1 MFKTLF
7 STALLG
13 CIAQTALADASAE
26 KYTFWIDNDIQNAKT
41 AASVSS
47 TLSNEIDISG
57 YAPGLHT
64 LNIRM
69 KAKDCSYKFY
79 SYKFYIAPTE
89 KPDTT
94 PEPRP
99 SLIGYKY
106 GFNEM
111 VKNVKLDNLPEI
123 TFTNTLFDIPK
134 PSEFAKVE
142 DGKFSIDKASGIVS
156 MTRTTNLNF
165 NMQFQ
170 GSNKQWS
177 DILHKDTVITDNL
190 SHPAVELQAYHS
202 INLDKISRGDFH
214 AVKFSIDK
222 AGTYYLVGSK
232 ACQIALYNEDGSAMQ
247 TFSEQEAQ
255 EGKATYLNTGT
266 YYAVVYN
273 LSGNTSL
280 RLSDKQNAMPTPIIS
295 YKDETITL
303 SCTEPSAKIYYTLD
317 GTEPSESSTL
327 YKSPFKLDHNA
338 TVKAIAIGEGSANSY
353 VATYKIDSYAVVAPT
368 ISYTNLMLNIT
379 TPTAGAKIYYTLDG
393 TEPTAESTL
402 YTAPVSLT
410 RNCTVKAIALRDN
423 YTDSPV
429 TTYQLNVDN
438 LICAVPVFKRTGNK
452 LELSTATQGASI
464 YYTLDGTE
472 PTTESL
478 KYDKAIDI
486 QHNGIIKALTAMEGR
501 ITSKVST
508 FEITDIQA
516 ATPEMSIVDDKLVI
530 SCSTPGAV
538 IHYEMGED
546 KEPTEASPIYTEPL
560 EVTENMTVKAI
571 AFAKDYNTSEIAIFS
586 PYVCKVPSFSVANNL
601 LTIASETDGAEI
613 YYTTDGS
620 TPTTNS
626 QKYTGPITLTHNG
639 TYKAIAVKEG
649 LLVSVVNSYTVDYFK
664 ATAPTCSFSEG
675 KLTLSSTMPNAVIH
689 YEIGGSTPTSSSTI
703 YTDELTLTDNR
714 PVKAIVVADGFNSSD
729 VLTYEPT
736 YFACLPVQV
745 ESYNGR
751 YLKLNV
757 PTTDATVYYT
767 TDGSEPT
774 AESTPYDDQAGIQF
788 DDLTT
793 VKAIAVKQWLNPSA
807 VASYTPAY
815 CYNGKTANLTEAG
828 YLAKAMEWNEG
839 KLVGNS
845 LQVVGSLNAEDIQLI
860 NTFADL
866 QHLDLAKA
874 NIKGTA
880 ADGASQAQASADN
893 TLSDRA
899 FANMNLRTIS
909 LPASLTTC
917 GKELLMNNPKL
928 AAVTWNANASIS
940 TEVLDGIN
948 NPNLLL
954 YVNAKSLAPATMR
967 NVVAAGVAESITL
980 SDLTAADTQNS
991 SSTSDG
997 DFFCPTAF
1005 VAKKVSYTHNFQQT
1019 TVIGTS
1025 EGNETISLPF
1035 DVQEIIHETHGKIA
1049 PFAKGLPS
1057 SEAKPFWLYD
1067 LSQGAAT
1074 FTRAAEIEAYK
1085 PYVICM
1091 PNSEYYAD
1099 DYILAGNVTF
1109 SAENATIAV
1118 THNETE
1124 SNGQKDFVS
1133 NFEQLA
1139 SQDGIY
1145 ALNVGEAYQ
1154 DYKPGSVF
1162 VNDAFEVRPFQA
1174 YIRNVTNTA
1183 ARCLSIFDQ
1192 ATTGLERIPM
1202 KQVSG
1207 LDAWAESS
1215 TLYIHS
1221 DITRWVNVFSAKGML
1236 VKTLKVEAGETETI
1250 ENLPSGIYIVNQKKV
1265 AIK

>member
-13 CIAQTALADASAE
+13 CITQSALAEATAD
-26 KYTFWIDNDIQNAKT
+26 KYTFWIDNDIQHAKT

-47 TLSNEIDISG
+47 TISNEIDISG

-79 SYKFYIAPTE
+79 SYKFYIAPSE
-89 KPDTT
+89 KPDTS
-94 PEPRP
+94 PEPAP

-106 GFNEM
+106 GFNEA
-111 VKNVKLDNLPEI
+111 VKNVKLDNLQEI

-134 PSEFAKVE
+134 PTEFANVE
-142 DGKFSIDKASGIVS
+142 DGKFNIDKANGIVS
-156 MTRTTNLNF
+156 MTRTTDLNF

-190 SHPAVELQAYHS
+190 SHQAVELQAYHS

-222 AGTYYLVGSK
+222 AGTYYLVASK
-232 ACQIALYNEDGSAMQ
+232 ACKIAHYNEDGTAMQ
-247 TFSEQEAQ
+247 TFDEQDAQ
-255 EGKATYLNTGT
+255 EGKATYFNTGN

-273 LSGNTSL
+273 LGSNTSL
-280 RLSDKQNAMPTPIIS
+280 RLSDKQNAMPTPTIS

-303 SCTEPSAKIYYTLD
+303 ACTEPTAKIYYTLD
-317 GTEPSESSTL
+317 GTEPSESSML

-338 TVKAIAIGEGSANSY
+338 TIKAIAIGEGSANSY
-353 VATYKIDSYAVVAPT
+353 VATYKIDSYAVAAPT

-379 TPTAGAKIYYTLDG
+379 TPTVGAKIYYTLDG
-393 TEPTAESTL
+393 TEPTAKSTL

-438 LICAVPVFKRTGNK
+438 LICAVPVFKRTGNR

-464 YYTLDGTE
+464 YYTTDGTE
-472 PTTESL
+472 PTTEST
-478 KYDKAIDI
+478 KYVKAIDI
-486 QHNGIIKALTAMEGR
+486 QHNGIIKALTAMDGH

-546 KEPTEASPIYTEPL
+546 KVPTEASPIYTEPL

-571 AFAKDYNTSEIAIFS
+571 AFAKDYNTSEVAIFS
-586 PYVCKVPSFSVANNL
+586 PYVCKVPSFSIANNL

-613 YYTTDGS
+613 YYTTDGT

-626 QKYTGPITLTHNG
+626 QKYTGPITLTRNC

-664 ATAPTCSFSEG
+664 ATEPTCSFTDG
-675 KLTLSSTMPNAVIH
+675 KLTLSSNMPNAVIH

-703 YTDELTLTDNR
+703 YTGELTLTDNR

-729 VLTYEPT
+729 VMTYEPT
-736 YFACLPVQV
+736 YFACQPVQV

-751 YLKLNV
+751 YLKLDI

-767 TDGSEPT
+767 TDGTEPT
-774 AESTPYDDQAGIQF
+774 AESAQYDDKTGILL
-788 DDLTT
+788 DDLST
-793 VKAIAVKQWLNPSA
+793 VKAIAVKQWLNNSA
-807 VASYTPAY
+807 VASYTPTY

-828 YLAKAMEWNEG
+828 CLAKAMEWNDG

-845 LQVVGSLNAEDIQLI
+845 LQVVGSLNTEDIQLI
-860 NTFADL
+860 NTFAEL

-880 ADGASQAQASADN
+880 ADGTSPAQTSANN
-893 TLSDRA
+893 TLADRT
-899 FANMNLRTIS
+899 FANMQLRTIS
-909 LPASLTTC
+909 LPASLTAC
-917 GKELLMNNPKL
+917 GKELLINNPKL
-928 AAVTWNANASIS
+928 AAVTWNANIDIA

-954 YVNAKSLAPATMR
+954 YVNAKSFAPATMR

-980 SDLTAADTQNS
+980 SDLTDADNQN

-997 DFFCPTAF
+997 DFYCPTAF
-1005 VAKKVSYTHNFQQT
+1005 VAKKISYTHNFQQT

-1035 DVQEIIHETHGKIA
+1035 DVQEITHETNGKIA

-1074 FTRAAEIEAYK
+1074 FTRAADIKAYK

-1109 SAENATIAV
+1109 SAENATVDV
-1118 THNETE
+1118 TRNEVE

-1145 ALNVGEAYQ
+1145 ALNVGAAYQ

-1162 VNDAFEVRPFQA
+1162 VNDAFVVRPFQA
-1174 YIRNVTNTA
+1174 YIQNVTNTA
-1183 ARCLSIFDQ
+1183 ARCLAIFDQ
-1192 ATTGLERIPM
+1192 MTTGLERIPM
-1202 KQVSG
+1202 KQVAG
-1207 LDAWAESS
+1207 LDAWADGS

-1221 DITRWVNVFSAKGML
+1221 DIARWVNVFSSKGML
-1236 VKTLKVEAGETETI
+1236 VKTLKMEASDTEAI

>member
-13 CIAQTALADASAE
+13 CIAQTTLAETTVD
-26 KYTFWIDNDIQNAKT
+26 KYTFWIDNDIQHAKT

-79 SYKFYIAPTE
+79 SYKFYIAPSE

-94 PEPRP
+94 PEPAP

-106 GFNEM
+106 GFNEAIT
-111 VKNVKLDNLPEI
+111 NVKLDNLPEI

-134 PSEFAKVE
+134 ATEFAKIE
-142 DGKFSIDKASGIVS
+142 DGKFSIDKTSGTINMS
-156 MTRTTNLNF
+156 RTTNLNF

-177 DILHKDTVITDNL
+177 NILHKDTVITDHL
-190 SHPAVELQAYHS
+190 SHQAVELQAYHS
-202 INLDKISRGDFH
+202 INLDKIGRGDFH

-222 AGTYYLVGSK
+222 AGTYYLVSAQK
-232 ACQIALYNEDGSAMQ
+232 CKLALYTEDGTAMQ
-247 TFSEQEAQ
+247 TFDENDTQ
-255 EGKATYLNTGT
+255 EGKATYFNADT

-273 LSGNTSL
+273 LGSNTSL
-280 RLSDKQNAMPTPIIS
+280 RLSDKQNAMPTPTIS

-303 SCTEPSAKIYYTLD
+303 ACTEPTAKIYYTLD
-317 GTEPSESSTL
+317 GTEPNESSML
-327 YKSPFKLDHNA
+327 YKAPFKLDHNA
-338 TVKAIAIGEGSANSY
+338 TVKAIAIGEGCANSY
-353 VATYKIDSYAVVAPT
+353 VATYKIDSYIVAAPT
-368 ISYTNLMLNIT
+368 ISYSNLMLNIT
-379 TPTAGAKIYYTLDG
+379 TSTADAKIYYTLDG
-393 TEPTAESTL
+393 TEPTAKSNL
-402 YTAPVSLT
+402 YTKPVSLT
-410 RNCTVKAIALRDN
+410 HNCTVKAIALRDN
-423 YTDSPV
+423 YADSPV

-438 LICAVPVFKRTGNK
+438 LICAVPTFKRTGNK
-452 LELSTATQGASI
+452 LELSTTTQGANI
-464 YYTLDGTE
+464 YYTMDGTE
-472 PTTESL
+472 PTTKST

-486 QHNGIIKALTAMEGR
+486 QHNGIIKAITAMDGH

-516 ATPEMSIVDDKLVI
+516 ATPEMSIVNDKLVI
-530 SCSTPGAV
+530 ACSTPGAV
-538 IHYEMGED
+538 IHYEIGDD
-546 KEPTEASPIYTEPL
+546 KVPTETSPIYTEPL
-560 EVTENMTVKAI
+560 EVTEDMTVKAI
-571 AFAKDYNTSEIAIFS
+571 AFAKDYNTSEVAIFS

-601 LTIASETDGAEI
+601 LTIISETDGADI

-620 TPTTNS
+620 TPTTSSN
-626 QKYTGPITLTHNG
+626 KYTGPITLTHNG

-649 LLVSVVNSYTVDYFK
+649 LLVSVVSSYTVDYFK
-664 ATAPTCSFSEG
+664 ASLPTCSFADG
-675 KLTLSSTMPNAVIH
+675 KLTLSSNMPNAVIH
-689 YEIGGSTPTSSSTI
+689 YEIGGSTPTSSSSI
-703 YTDELTLTDNR
+703 YQGELTLTDNR

-729 VLTYEPT
+729 VMTYEPT
-736 YFACLPVQV
+736 YFACEPVQV
-745 ESYNGR
+745 GSYNGR
-751 YLKLNV
+751 YLKLTI

-767 TDGSEPT
+767 TDGTEPT
-774 AESTPYDDQAGIQF
+774 IASPLYDDKVGILL
-788 DDLTT
+788 DDLST
-793 VKAIAVKQWLNPSA
+793 VKAIAVKQWLNHSA

-815 CYNGKTANLTEAG
+815 CYNGKTANLSEAG
-828 YLAKAMEWNEG
+828 CLAKAMEWNEG

-874 NIKGTA
+874 NIKSIA
-880 ADGASQAQASADN
+880 
-893 TLSDRA
+893 DRA
-899 FANMNLRTIS
+899 FANMQLRTIS
-909 LPASLTTC
+909 LPASLTAC
-917 GKELLMNNPKL
+917 GKQLLANNPKL
-928 AAVTWNANASIS
+928 AAVTWNANTNIAS
-940 TEVLDGIN
+940 EVLEGIN

-954 YVNAKSLAPATMR
+954 YVNAKSLAPATMK

-980 SDLTAADTQNS
+980 SDLTDNDNQDVSTS
-991 SSTSDG
+991 SSDG
-997 DFFCPTAF
+997 NFYCPTTF
-1005 VAKKVSYTHNFQQT
+1005 VAKKISYTHNFQQT

-1035 DVQEIIHETHGKIA
+1035 DVQEIIHETNGKIA

-1067 LSQGAAT
+1067 LSQGSAT
-1074 FTRAAEIEAYK
+1074 FTRAADIEAYK
-1085 PYVICM
+1085 PYIICM

-1099 DYILAGNVTF
+1099 DYILAGHVTF
-1109 SAENATIAV
+1109 SAENATVGV
-1118 THNETE
+1118 TRNEVE

-1133 NFEQLA
+1133 NFEQMA

-1154 DYKPGSVF
+1154 DNKPGSVF
-1162 VNDAFEVRPFQA
+1162 VNDAFEVHPFQA
-1174 YIRNVTNTA
+1174 YIQNVTNTA

-1192 ATTGLERIPM
+1192 TTTGLDRIPM
-1202 KQVSG
+1202 KQVAG
-1207 LDAWAESS
+1207 LDAWAENG
-1215 TLYIHS
+1215 TLYVRS
-1221 DITRWVNVFSAKGML
+1221 EVSRWVNVFSAKGML
-1236 VKTLKVEAGETETI
+1236 VKTLRVEAGNTEAI

-1265 AIK
+1265 AIP

>member
-13 CIAQTALADASAE
+13 CIAQSALAEATADQ
-26 KYTFWIDNDIQNAKT
+26 YTFWIDNDIQHAKT

-47 TLSNEIDISG
+47 TLSNEIDISD

-79 SYKFYIAPTE
+79 SYKFYIAPSE

-94 PEPRP
+94 PEPTP

-106 GFNEM
+106 GFNEA
-111 VKNVKLDNLPEI
+111 VTNVKLDNLPEI

-134 PSEFAKVE
+134 PTEFANVE
-142 DGKFSIDKASGIVS
+142 DGKFSIDKASGTVN
-156 MTRTTNLNF
+156 MTRTTDLNF

-190 SHPAVELQAYHS
+190 SHQAVELQPYHS
-202 INLDKISRGDFH
+202 INLDKIGKGDFH

-222 AGTYYLVGSK
+222 AGTYYLVASK
-232 ACQIALYNEDGSAMQ
+232 ACKMALYNEDGTAMQ
-247 TFSEQEAQ
+247 TFDEKEAQ
-255 EGKATYLNTGT
+255 EGKATYFNTGT

-273 LSGNTSL
+273 LGSNTSL
-280 RLSDKQNAMPTPIIS
+280 RLSDKQNAMPTPTIS

-303 SCTEPSAKIYYTLD
+303 ACTEPTAKIYYTLD
-317 GTEPSESSTL
+317 GTEPNESSTL

-353 VATYKIDSYAVVAPT
+353 VATYQIDGYAVVAPT

-379 TPTAGAKIYYTLDG
+379 TQTAGAKIYYTLDG
-393 TEPTAESTL
+393 TEPTAKSTL
-402 YTAPVSLT
+402 YTGPISLT

-423 YTDSPV
+423 YTDSPISS
-429 TTYQLNVDN
+429 YQLNVDN

-464 YYTLDGTE
+464 YYTTDGSE
-472 PTTESL
+472 PTTKSL

-486 QHNGIIKALTAMEGR
+486 QHNGTIKALTAMDGH

-508 FEITDIQA
+508 FQITDIQA

-530 SCSTPGAV
+530 ACSTPGAV
-538 IHYEMGED
+538 IHYEIGED
-546 KEPTEASPIYTEPL
+546 KVPTEASPIYTEPL
-560 EVTENMTVKAI
+560 DVTENMTVRAI
-571 AFAKDYNTSEIAIFS
+571 AFAKDYNTSEVAIFS

-620 TPTTNS
+620 TPTTSS

-664 ATAPTCSFSEG
+664 ASMPTCSFADG
-675 KLTLSSTMPNAVIH
+675 KLMLSSNMPNAVIH

-703 YTDELTLTDNR
+703 YTEELTLTDNR

-729 VLTYEPT
+729 VMTYEPT
-736 YFACLPVQV
+736 YFACEPVQV
-745 ESYNGR
+745 GSYNGR
-751 YLKLNV
+751 YLRLTI

-767 TDGSEPT
+767 TNGTEPT
-774 AESTPYDDQAGIQF
+774 TESTQYDDKTGIQL
-788 DDLTT
+788 DDLST
-793 VKAIAVKQWLNPSA
+793 VKAIAVKQWLNHSA
-807 VASYTPAY
+807 VASYTPTY

-828 YLAKAMEWNEG
+828 CLAKAMEWNEG

-845 LQVVGSLNAEDIQLI
+845 LQVVGSLNAEDIQFI

-874 NIKGTA
+874 SIKSIA
-880 ADGASQAQASADN
+880 
-893 TLSDRA
+893 DRA
-899 FANMNLRTIS
+899 FANMQLRTIS
-909 LPASLTTC
+909 LPASLTAC
-917 GKELLMNNPKL
+917 GKQLLMNNPKL
-928 AAVTWNANASIS
+928 AAVTWNANTNIAS
-940 TEVLDGIN
+940 EVLDGIN

-954 YVNAKSLAPATMR
+954 YVNAKSFAPATMK

-980 SDLTAADTQNS
+980 SDLADGNS
-991 SSTSDG
+991 QSGASASDG
-997 DFFCPTAF
+997 DFYCPTAF
-1005 VAKKVSYTHNFQQT
+1005 VAKKISYTRNFQQT

-1035 DVQEIIHETHGKIA
+1035 DVQEITHETNGKIA

-1074 FTRAAEIEAYK
+1074 FTRAADIEAYK

-1099 DYILAGNVTF
+1099 DYNLAGNVTF
-1109 SAENATIAV
+1109 SAENV
-1118 THNETE
+1118 TVGVTRNEVE

-1162 VNDAFEVRPFQA
+1162 VNDAFEVHPFQA
-1174 YIRNVTNTA
+1174 YIQNVTNTA

-1192 ATTGLERIPM
+1192 MTTDLERIPM
-1202 KQVSG
+1202 KQVAG
-1207 LDAWAESS
+1207 LDAWAENG
-1215 TLYIHS
+1215 TLYVRSEIS
-1221 DITRWVNVFSAKGML
+1221 RWVNVFSTKGML
-1236 VKTLKVEAGETETI
+1236 VKTLKVEAGDTEAI
-1250 ENLPSGIYIVNQKKV
+1250 ENLPSGIYIINQKKV